1 MVSSLDAIQSLLD
14 MDQLGSEKWS
24 GYGIKVWTIKPCY
37 DWATVFQLAYSS
49 ALQSR
54 IERHIIYI
62 NKFLFINI
70 FWYFFNF

>member
-54 IERHIIYI
+54 IISALNI
-62 NKFLFINI
+62 NNNI
-70 FWYFFNF
+70 FF